1 MFSRNKNLKGESQ
14 MKIRQMTA
22 LLIVAC
28 LTAALAAC
36 GGGAKASTP
45 KEAFKSFYEAAKG
58 KDVANLK
65 KLMSKA
71 TIAEMEREAK
81 GENKSLDDFLA
92 EESQKGLPP
101 AMPELGEE
109 KIEGDKATLQF
120 KGEKSTNWSTVPFV
134 KEDGAWKINF
144 N

>member
-1 MFSRNKNLKGESQ
+1 
-14 MKIRQMTA
+14 MKIRQITA
-22 LLIVAC
+22 LLSIAC
-28 LTAALAAC
+28 LTVAIAAC

-58 KDVANLK
+58 KDVASLK
-65 KLMSKA
+65 KLMSKE

-81 GENKSLDDFLA
+81 GENKSLDEFLA

-120 KGEKSTNWSTVPFV
+120 KAEKSTNWSTVPFV
-134 KEDGAWKINF
+134 KEDGDWKINF
-144 N
+144 K

>member
-1 MFSRNKNLKGESQ
+1 

-28 LTAALAAC
+28 LTVALAAC

-58 KDVANLK
+58 KDVASLK
-65 KLMSKA
+65 KLMSKE

>member
-1 MFSRNKNLKGESQ
+1 
-14 MKIRQMTA
+14 MKIRQMTV
-22 LLIVAC
+22 LLIIAC
-28 LTAALAAC
+28 LTVALAAC

-58 KDVANLK
+58 KDVASIK
-65 KLMSKA
+65 KLMSKE

-120 KGEKSTNWSTVPFV
+120 KAEKATNWSTVPFV
-134 KEDGAWKINF
+134 KEDGDWKINF
-144 N
+144 K